1 MKTYYKLFFAVLALA
16 FAWACTEE
24 MEQVRISEN
33 PEAATLTSP
42 SSGQAFVLTEE
53 DAGERIAF
61 NYEPADFGYSAAV
74 TYMVQ
79 MDLVG
84 NDFASPTEVG
94 SSNGTSVEVSY
105 AEFNQKLVTKGL
117 APEEEAEIE
126 IRVRSSV
133 GSAVPANY
141 SAPIPM
147 VVTPYLAA
155 LTFPRMYV
163 PGDYQGWNIE
173 NENTV
178 IYSVEGDDVYEGYV
192 HMLSGSGEFKVAEQP
207 DWGFNW
213 GGENGGLI
221 WDGPNF
227 VLSEPFGTFKLTIN
241 LNDET
246 YEIGDRQVWGI
257 VGDATPGGWD
267 ADTPLDFDADEN
279 VLTITTDLEAGEMK
293 FRADN
298 NWDHNYGASSPEGG
312 VLEAGGPN
320 IPVEEAGNYTITMD
334 WKVPGE
340 ISYTV
345 VKN

>member
-1 MKTYYKLFFAVLALA
+1 MKSLFNIFFAVFALA

-33 PEAATLTSP
+33 PEAATITSP
-42 SSGQAFVLTEE
+42 SAGQSFVLTEE
-53 DAGERIAF
+53 DAGERMVF

-74 TYMVQ
+74 SYTVQ
-79 MDLVG
+79 MDVAG
-84 NDFASPTEVG
+84 NEFANPTEVG
-94 SSNGTSVEVSY
+94 TTNGTSLDLSY
-105 AEFNQKLVTKGL
+105 AEFNQKLVGKGL

-133 GSAVPANY
+133 GSAVAANY
-141 SAPIPM
+141 SSPITM

-163 PGDYQGWNIE
+163 PGDYQGWNPE

-192 HMLSGSGEFKVAEQP
+192 HILGGSGAFKVNEEPNWDVNYGGVNGVLEQNGP
-207 DWGFNW
+207 DII
-213 GGENGGLI
+213 L
-221 WDGPNF
+221 D
-227 VLSEPFGTFKLTIN
+227 EPFGTFRLKVD
-241 LNDET
+241 LNAGT
-246 YEIGDRQVWGI
+246 YEIGTRRVWGI
-257 VGDATPGGWD
+257 IGSATPGDWET
-267 ADTPLDFDADEN
+267 DTPLEFNADEN
-279 VLTITTDLEAGEMK
+279 VLTLTLDLVAGEMK

-298 NWDHNYGASSPEGG
+298 VWDIDYGANSPEGG
-312 VLEAGGPN
+312 VLEQGGPN
-320 IPVEEAGNYTITMD
+320 IPVEEDGNYTITMD

-340 ISYTV
+340 ITYSI